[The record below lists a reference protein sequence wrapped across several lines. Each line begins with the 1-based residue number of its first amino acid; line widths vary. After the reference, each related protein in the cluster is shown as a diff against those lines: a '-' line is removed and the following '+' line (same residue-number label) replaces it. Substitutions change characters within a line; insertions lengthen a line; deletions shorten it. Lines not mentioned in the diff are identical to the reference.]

1 MIWFYSLIDIK
12 LSDEQDAYY
21 KKYTQWSH
29 IQYDFYKTK
38 SNDEWMPTIT
48 LNIICDWLNQMWFS
62 IKEPWQLQ

>member
-21 KKYTQWSH
+21 KKYSEVTSNT
-29 IQYDFYKTK
+29 IFTK
-38 SNDEWMPTIT
+38 QKSSDEWMPTIT